1 MLYLGLTHLEKICQ
15 CFRFVAPSL
24 GLGLFQ
30 RLRRKIVNNSLTN
43 DGVCRT
49 APATPG
55 LFNINIENMEMYTS
69 FCEVRNNYF
78 RSDKDSDTYF

>member
-1 MLYLGLTHLEKICQ
+1 MI
-15 CFRFVAPSL
+15 
-24 GLGLFQ
+24 
-30 RLRRKIVNNSLTN
+30 N

-78 RSDKDSDTYF
+78 RSDKDSDTYFE